1 MYVSQTTR
9 VHGSA
14 LRLTLAAVLALLL
27 LGGFAWAVWADPR
40 ASITLELDPGAATA
54 IKPTQTETIDWLI
67 VPSAG
72 KDPINVV
79 FSIRDQDGDLI
90 VSQSYAGATG
100 LDITY
105 LYTLPA
111 TYTVPIGLP
120 FERYTAQVIYYSTVG
135 EEARASVV
143 FFVSQDTGGL
153 RIFKFNDKNLD
164 GLYNGVDTPVSNVLF
179 QTQFP
184 APFGDTVFFG
194 LTSPAG
200 SITYPHLGTGVYTV
214 TETTP
219 AGTIATTPVKQIV
232 AVTKDVTTTVQ
243 FGNATPPGGLEAFKF
258 EDRDGDGVQDVGE
271 PPLGGVTIHAESTG
285 CGQSMNGVTA
295 ADGYVRWPNRCVGS
309 WTVSETPPPGFSPTA
324 AISQTVAVSS
334 QMTTTVRFGNRGIGG
349 LLLRKFEDR
358 DGDGVRDPGD
368 PPWPGVLMT
377 WNSEFGG
384 NGACGTDALG
394 ECAVPNLPAGAYTV
408 TETLPPSSQAIG
420 GAQRYP
426 AVTAG
431 MTTTVEFANRRLG
444 SLQVHIFFDID
455 GNGVQDAGEPNEAG
469 RGSGY
474 VNQFGE
480 MDSGF
485 TGGDGNTTWPNR
497 GVGNY
502 TVSMVSLPAGCWHTR
517 PQVVNTSVTQG
528 ATTVV
533 LFGLRCLVYLP
544 LTLHGYPPPTP
555 TPTATMTA
563 TPTPTA
569 TVTPTAT
576 PSSTP
581 TRTPTLTPTATA
593 TPPPPATTIP
603 VPHPKGIAIDEL
615 ANRVFISSRT
625 ANAVYIVNGV
635 SNTIIGTVAVGAQPW
650 GIDLNPLTRKAY
662 VANFASG
669 TVSVLNIDTLQVT
682 RTISVGAGSEP
693 SQVAVNRATNRI
705 YVTLHGRGQVA
716 VIDGATDGLPV
727 MVDVG
732 AGAFDV
738 VVEPV
743 FNQVFVSARD
753 AGYIAVLDG
762 ATNTELPSR
771 RIFLGGQPYM
781 MAIDA
786 TLSRFYAVYA
796 PSSSVALNPR
806 PAPALGYFP
815 SRIRPA
821 FGDPNLVAVFELK
834 PGDLGRINTLT
845 LGAAGPDGGVG
856 LAANPT
862 TTHFFVSNSAANS
875 LSVLSGFTHQTLDTV
890 PMPGNPGDIG
900 VNAVLNRIYISN
912 GSANVV
918 QMVYDWY

>member
-1 MYVSQTTR
+1 
-9 VHGSA
+9 
-14 LRLTLAAVLALLL
+14 
-27 LGGFAWAVWADPR
+27 
-40 ASITLELDPGAATA
+40 
-54 IKPTQTETIDWLI
+54 
-67 VPSAG
+67 
-72 KDPINVV
+72 
-79 FSIRDQDGDLI
+79 
-90 VSQSYAGATG
+90 
-100 LDITY
+100 
-105 LYTLPA
+105 
-111 TYTVPIGLP
+111 
-120 FERYTAQVIYYSTVG
+120 
-135 EEARASVV
+135 
-143 FFVSQDTGGL
+143 
-153 RIFKFNDKNLD
+153 
-164 GLYNGVDTPVSNVLF
+164 
-179 QTQFP
+179 
-184 APFGDTVFFG
+184 
-194 LTSPAG
+194 
-200 SITYPHLGTGVYTV
+200 
-214 TETTP
+214 
-219 AGTIATTPVKQIV
+219 
-232 AVTKDVTTTVQ
+232 
-243 FGNATPPGGLEAFKF
+243 
-258 EDRDGDGVQDVGE
+258 
-271 PPLGGVTIHAESTG
+271 
-285 CGQSMNGVTA
+285 
-295 ADGYVRWPNRCVGS
+295 
-309 WTVSETPPPGFSPTA
+309 
-324 AISQTVAVSS
+324 
-334 QMTTTVRFGNRGIGG
+334 
-349 LLLRKFEDR
+349 
-358 DGDGVRDPGD
+358 
-368 PPWPGVLMT
+368 
-377 WNSEFGG
+377 
-384 NGACGTDALG
+384 
-394 ECAVPNLPAGAYTV
+394 
-408 TETLPPSSQAIG
+408 
-420 GAQRYP
+420 
-426 AVTAG
+426 
-431 MTTTVEFANRRLG
+431 
-444 SLQVHIFFDID
+444 
-455 GNGVQDAGEPNEAG
+455 
-469 RGSGY
+469 
-474 VNQFGE
+474 

-625 ANAVYIVNGV
+625 ASAVYIVNGV